1 MSNQTYRTRHTR
13 HLQLWIYLLPVIGV
27 IPAIWTLYREEKQP
41 KTSFSQV
48 SDSSIRLQQQHKAS
62 RLSLNLALV
71 WVSSYCLLSLGAA
84 NVSGIGS
91 FRLLYINAIVT
102 TGYFLACTILMF
114 RLTKNSSTNKFF

>member
-1 MSNQTYRTRHTR
+1 VSNQTYRSRHSR
-13 HLQLWIYLLPVIGV
+13 DFQLWIYLLPVIGV
-27 IPAIWTLYREEKQP
+27 IPAIWTLYRAENQP
-41 KTSFSQV
+41 KTSFSEV
-48 SDSSIRLQQQHKAS
+48 SDSSIRLKQQHKAS

-71 WVSSYCLLSLGAA
+71 WVSSYSLLFLGAA

-114 RLTKNSSTNKFF
+114 RLTKNSPTDNF